1 MMQKVETVGQ
11 DIKRTIIST
20 LCMSKQTEESV
31 SMLKRNRQDTKE
43 VKKTQIHLLE
53 MKNILEDI
61 NNRSDTEKESTGEA

>member
-1 MMQKVETVGQ
+1 MQKVETVGQ

-43 VKKTQIHLLE
+43 VKKDPNSPARDEEYSGGH
-53 MKNILEDI
+53 
-61 NNRSDTEKESTGEA
+61 

>member
-1 MMQKVETVGQ
+1 MMQKVEIVDQ

-43 VKKTQIHLLE
+43 GKKDP
-53 MKNILEDI
+53 NSPARD
-61 NNRSDTEKESTGEA
+61 EKYPGGH